1 MIISLNDEA
10 FIERAYWNLLR
21 RAPDP
26 GGMSNYLDKL
36 RSGMSR
42 PQMLRE
48 LQTSEEFRI
57 REASFP
63 GFLSTDMSIDDT
75 TTDTQAGPAGSLSE
89 LLALHDRRFL
99 ESAYQTLF
107 HREPDNDGI
116 ATYLRLLRSGVSKY
130 RILDTL
136 RNSPEGLRC
145 DINLPGL
152 DLALRRYRRTLIPV
166 VGSLFSFAY
175 RIESEGSATARARRI
190 ENLLYRIGCEIG
202 MRSID
207 DRDLPPTISRENSQ
221 SQIQVEQASAEENP
235 VDSLARPAGIATATL
250 RSLPSIDNRAK
261 ESQ

>member
-1 MIISLNDEA
+1 MSISLNDEA
-10 FIERAYWNLLR
+10 FIERAYWNLLQ

-42 PQMLRE
+42 SQMLRE
-48 LQTSEEFRI
+48 LQTSDEVRI

-63 GFLSTDMSIDDT
+63 RFLSTDISIDDT
-75 TTDTQAGPAGSLSE
+75 TTETQTGPAGSLSE

-99 ESAYQTLF
+99 ECAYQTLF
-107 HREPDNDGI
+107 HREPDKDGI
-116 ATYLRLLRSGVSKY
+116 ATYLRLLRSGASKY
-130 RILDTL
+130 RILYTL
-136 RNSPEGLRC
+136 KNSPEGLRC
-145 DINLPGL
+145 DVNLPGL
-152 DLALRRYRRTLIPV
+152 DLVLHRYRRTLLPV
-166 VGSLFSFAY
+166 VGPLLSFAY

-202 MRSID
+202 MQSID
-207 DRDLPPTISRENSQ
+207 DSDLPPTISGENSQ
-221 SQIQVEQASAEENP
+221 SQIQAKQASTEENP

-250 RSLPSIDNRAK
+250 RSLPSIDNQAK